1 MGAHDPALFDAPAT
15 LSERPA
21 SFEAVVESVD
31 GDRLHLRDLGSG
43 QRFEAR
49 LAYSCLVQPAAR
61 DRVACWRGSDVT
73 HVLAVLSRPDEQ
85 ATRQLQLGER
95 CEVHAGKLDI
105 HAADASFCY
114 RSLLAV
120 GELCRHTVGQ
130 LRLAGATLSTV
141 FDRQVH
147 HARQHQRTV
156 DGLDRVQAQI
166 IEQHADELMHLQA
179 RHVLATGEQLVK
191 VCGAQIHFG

>member
-1 MGAHDPALFDAPAT
+1 MGAHDPALFDSAAVLCKQPV
-15 LSERPA
+15 
-21 SFEAVVESVD
+21 SFEAEVESVD
-31 GDRLHLRDLGSG
+31 GDCLHLRDLGSG
-43 QRFEAR
+43 QRLEAR
-49 LAYSCLVQPAAR
+49 IAYSCLVQPAAR
-61 DRVACWRGSDVT
+61 DRVACWRGSDAT

-85 ATRQLQLGER
+85 ATRQLQLGAR

-105 HAADASFCY
+105 HADDASFCY

-130 LRLAGATLSTV
+130 LRLAGSMLSTV
-141 FDRQVH
+141 FDREVH
-147 HARQHQRTV
+147 HAGQHQRTV

-166 IEQHADELMHLQA
+166 IEQHANELMHVQA
-179 RHVLATGEQLVK
+179 RHVLANGEQLVK